1 MKRETYVSIPQPCH
15 ENWDSMTPQDKGR
28 YCASCAKTVIDFSLM
43 SDAQVLY
50 YLSQSKGRLCGRFSQ
65 EQTERP
71 LVPMKREKKMIWW
84 MAAFIPLTLLLNK
97 ANGQFKKDKNVKE
110 NIVFLNNCWQRTD
123 LVIADKQQVCGIEQ
137 SSSNKLITGIIV
149 DENRLPISGASIIL
163 KGTMIET
170 VSDTAGKF
178 RLSFATNSSSVTV
191 SISYIGYQTK
201 EIDYTFNNAGEI
213 NLNTQSLTLE
223 PTSMGDVVVIAGYAI
238 PHHRVKQTDTLK
250 TTVRKIFHA
259 NLFKVY
265 PNPATRGNAIHMEVK
280 NEGHYSIQL
289 LDVHSKLITHSLF
302 DAVKGAKTTTVIIP
316 STAATGIY
324 FIRLINDDTKQQ
336 YTDKIIVE

>member
-1 MKRETYVSIPQPCH
+1 
-15 ENWDSMTPQDKGR
+15 
-28 YCASCAKTVIDFSLM
+28 
-43 SDAQVLY
+43 
-50 YLSQSKGRLCGRFSQ
+50 
-65 EQTERP
+65 
-71 LVPMKREKKMIWW
+71 

-97 ANGQFKKDKNVKE
+97 ANGQFKKDENVKE
-110 NIVFLNNCWQRTD
+110 NIVFLNNCWKRTD
-123 LVIADKQQVCGIEQ
+123 LAIADKQQVCGIEQ

-149 DENRLPISGASIIL
+149 DENKLPIRGASIIL
-163 KGTMIET
+163 KGTQT
-170 VSDTAGKF
+170 GAVTDTTGKF
-178 RLSFATNSSSVTV
+178 HLNFSSDDSSVTIIISAV
-191 SISYIGYQTK
+191 GFAPIEKSYIIY
-201 EIDYTFNNAGEI
+201 DANEI
-213 NLNTQSLTLE
+213 NIGEQYLE
-223 PTSMGDVVVIAGYAI
+223 SHDVYLGGLVVVVTGGISVRHSI
-238 PHHRVKQTDTLK
+238 KKTDTLK

-259 NLFKVY
+259 NPFKVY

-302 DAVKGAKTTTVIIP
+302 DAVKGAKTTAVTIP